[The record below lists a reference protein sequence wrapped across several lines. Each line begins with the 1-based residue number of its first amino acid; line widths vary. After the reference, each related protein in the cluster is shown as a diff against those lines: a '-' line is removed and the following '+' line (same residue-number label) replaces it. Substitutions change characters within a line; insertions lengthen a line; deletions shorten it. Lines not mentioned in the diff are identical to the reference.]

1 MCANPTQ
8 MLGSK
13 SRRAALLALLAC
25 LALARPA
32 PANAYSSL
40 AGSCD
45 HAGVVHGMDRIAPQP
60 GTGGYPRKLRPPRG
74 DRPGAPRPLA
84 RARAALSPTVSYC

>member
-60 GTGGYPRKLRPPRG
+60 GTGGYTLKLGHPG
-74 DRPGAPRPLA
+74 VNVPGA
-84 RARAALSPTVSYC
+84 VSYTHLTLPTKA